1 MLITRYQ
8 SFVGG
13 RAQTAKSKAL
23 PPFRT
28 RSPCR
33 ASLATHG
40 QERPQM
46 TQGITAGRA
55 PTISIHGV
63 DLTRIEYRGEQVV
76 TFAQVDRVHGRPEG
90 TAKRNFNENEDRFE
104 TGTDFVLVPAADLRR
119 LAPGAVGSRGGSDV
133 TLLTRRGYLK
143 LVKPM
148 NDDRAWAVQGEM
160 IDRYFAAE
168 QPAGAAQKARN
179 ADLIQIARAR
189 EARLSFNGFLKIC
202 RMIGVTGNHAVLSA
216 DGATREMTGISM
228 LGLLGAPRLE
238 ADIGGAQI
246 TVTDVGRAVGLSARD
261 TNRALTDY
269 GFQTCF
275 RDAKGH
281 LVYEPTEKGRQHGGR
296 MTTTG
301 KKHHNGT
308 PVTQLVW
315 STDTADALRRDLG
328 AAAAA

>member
-1 MLITRYQ
+1 
-8 SFVGG
+8 
-13 RAQTAKSKAL
+13 
-23 PPFRT
+23 
-28 RSPCR
+28 
-33 ASLATHG
+33 
-40 QERPQM
+40 M
-46 TQGITAGRA
+46 TQGITAGQA

-76 TFAQVDRVHGRPEG
+76 TFAQVDRVHGRPDG
-90 TAKRNFNENEDRFE
+90 TARRTFNDNRNRFVEGEDFIQIDQPNVIRSLGFSRPQG
-104 TGTDFVLVPAADLRR
+104 GTPA
-119 LAPGAVGSRGGSDV
+119 LA
-133 TLLTRRGYLK
+133 TLITKRGYLK

-148 NDDRAWAVQGEM
+148 SDDRAWAVQGEM

-168 QPAGAAQKARN
+168 RRTEAVQKSGN
-179 ADLIQIARAR
+179 AEMIQIARAR

-261 TNRALTDY
+261 ANRALTDH

-296 MTTTG
+296 MTATG
-301 KKHHNGT
+301 KRHHNGT

-315 STDTADALRRDLG
+315 STATVDALRRDLS